1 MLRILRTPLAKADL
15 VEHIVYLAERN
26 PDIAD
31 RFIAATEIAFQKLS
45 TTPAIGAE
53 YSFQNPRLVGIRRWF
68 IPGFKNHLIF
78 YRVTDTAVEIVRVL
92 HGAQNIEAILAEDED
107 DAE

>member
-1 MLRILRTPLAKADL
+1 VLRIVRSPLAKADL

-31 RFIAATEIAFQKLS
+31 RFITAAGIAFQKLAK
-45 TTPAIGAE
+45 TPSIGAE
-53 YSFQNPRLVGIRRWF
+53 YPFKSPRLAGIRRWF

-78 YRVTDTAVEIVRVL
+78 YRVSDTAVEIVRVL
-92 HGAQNIEAILAEDED
+92 HGAQNIEAILAGDEDE
-107 DAE
+107 